1 MEKNVFNEIVW
12 VEQTVTYIETDG
24 TTRDFVANGDAES
37 IEIFMPEAEKIDVLY
52 ATDSIMDLKYWN
64 VTLGVINDDGVL
76 FVPEDAKQLV
86 RDYHYS
92 MSIKNENV
100 HVILDW
106 NTIDGATRMGG
117 DLLLEVHKAHPE
129 ELTSAQKR
137 VMGDNLALSINM
149 LVGGEYV
156 SQLGGTADVSVKTDD
171 AEINVYY
178 LEANGKTTMIESNYI
193 DGDTCT
199 ELNHFSIYLYAKEVK
214 EEIPIMII
222 LAIAAVVIL
231 VLIAIYAVIRRS
243 KKA

>member
-231 VLIAIYAVIRRS
+231 ALIAIFAVIRRS